1 MPMMLK
7 YQKRGSEEIPSSS
20 MADVAFLL
28 LIFFIATTIFNKEE
42 GIPLSLP
49 GKSSAVK
56 QMNTKNIL
64 KITSDAGGNIF
75 MAEDPIA
82 VHQIADEVERRLA
95 ENDKLVIAIES
106 HPDSKYQTMIAIL
119 DEVKKAKAPR
129 VSLKMA
135 RV

>member
-7 YQKRGSEEIPSSS
+7 YRKRGSEDIPSSS

-49 GKSSAVK
+49 GKSSSVA
-56 QMNTKNIL
+56 QLNTKNIL
-64 KITSDAGGNIF
+64 KITSDAEGNVF
-75 MAEDPIA
+75 LAEEPIA
-82 VHQIADEVERRLA
+82 VHLIADEVVRRLG

-106 HPDSKYQTMIAIL
+106 HPDSRYSVMVEIL